1 LLIAPV
7 TRLVAGTPSDW
18 SPRASGEVSKRR
30 QLFSRAPG
38 LTSRPGLNP
47 AAEVR
52 SRRVPKRKADFLRAD
67 EVGPV
72 LAATPPRWRPLL
84 AAAVYSG
91 LRKGELL
98 GLRKNDIDLPNR
110 LIIVNCSY
118 DRETTKGGRAEA
130 IPIAAELMPYLRT
143 AVKASPSDLLF
154 PDLQGKMLSRHTPLE
169 EVLRRALAHAGIVEG
184 WEHVCRK
191 TACGYAEL
199 APDDQLRRCPRH
211 GMKLWPKAKVR
222 QIRFHDLRHT
232 TASLLMMASVN
243 PGAVQR
249 ILRHSDP
256 RITTETYGHLQPD
269 YLRSEIDRLRFNTEP
284 ANDLSN
290 ALQPSAVL
298 SQKLLTT
305 FLQAPRSA
313 SSTPSEGGDFR
324 EEISEVTSAGWTGL
338 EPAASGVTGPLV
350 RCGAV
355 RPKSQNPLKSPSF
368 ASLSLQLAP
377 SDYIRTRMFWSTDRV
392 QNFLASDCEIGLI
405 ERPPT
410 PVPCRDATAK
420 GAENGPTVAAYWKR
434 RESGLGGAQH
444 DSRKSTSRLQPRDE
458 GSASSLDQGSGR
470 ALARSLSTNRYIHQI
485 WAAPQCHR
493 PS

>member
-1 LLIAPV
+1 MAYVYKRAEKWYIGFRDNRGKWRGQACSARTKTEAKRMADELGLNHERQRLGMEPLAAQDGGGTFGDLLRWWLKTYSAKSSSHDRNVSSIEKHFLSADISEL
-7 TRLVAGTPSDW
+7 RLQEITPAILEVFLEEKADQLGPQTLNHLRRFVLTAFNRGRRAGRWT
-18 SPRASGEVSKRR
+18 
-30 QLFSRAPG
+30 
-38 LTSRPGLNP
+38 GLNP

-110 LIIVNCSY
+110 LIIVSCSY

-191 TACGYAEL
+191 PACGHAEL

-232 TASLLMMASVN
+232 TASLLMMAGVN

-290 ALQPSAVL
+290 GSQPSAAL

-338 EPAASGVTGPLV
+338 EPAASGVTG
-350 RCGAV
+350 
-355 RPKSQNPLKSPSF
+355 
-368 ASLSLQLAP
+368 
-377 SDYIRTRMFWSTDRV
+377 
-392 QNFLASDCEIGLI
+392 
-405 ERPPT
+405 
-410 PVPCRDATAK
+410 
-420 GAENGPTVAAYWKR
+420 R
-434 RESGLGGAQH
+434 RYNQA
-444 DSRKSTSRLQPRDE
+444 
-458 GSASSLDQGSGR
+458 
-470 ALARSLSTNRYIHQI
+470 
-485 WAAPQCHR
+485 
-493 PS
+493 